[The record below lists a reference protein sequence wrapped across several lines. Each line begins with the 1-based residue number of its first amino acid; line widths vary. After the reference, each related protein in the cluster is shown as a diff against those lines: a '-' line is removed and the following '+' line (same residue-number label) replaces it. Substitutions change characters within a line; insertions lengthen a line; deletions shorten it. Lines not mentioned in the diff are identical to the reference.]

1 MMKRASVTENRLNGL
16 VLVSYASTL
25 AGVIR
30 RLPFTC
36 GLLLAMLV
44 AAILTGALTHDLTRS
59 TSLAHLGFGLPAL
72 ERREFAT
79 LLTSVVVALSPR
91 MLAIIAFYVTLF
103 VAPYEWVAG
112 TRRAAVIFLATQ
124 AGGYLFT
131 SLAAWP
137 LGALQFGWGTYL
149 ASTRDVGASAGAFGC
164 AGALLWYLPS
174 GWRRPATLALA
185 GYLAVLLLFNHHIWD
200 VEHAIAAPLGF
211 VLGARFR
218 ERS

>member
-1 MMKRASVTENRLNGL
+1 M
-16 VLVSYASTL
+16 SYASTL
-25 AGVIR
+25 AGAVR

-59 TSLAHLGFGLPAL
+59 TTLTHLGFGLPAL
-72 ERREFAT
+72 ERREFDT

-112 TRRAAVIFLATQ
+112 TRRAAVIFLVTQ
-124 AGGYLFT
+124 AGGYLLT

-164 AGALLWYLPS
+164 AAALLWHLPT

-185 GYLAVLLLFNHHIWD
+185 GYLAVLLLFNHRIWD
-200 VEHAIAAPLGF
+200 VEHAIAASLGYA
-211 VLGARFR
+211 LGARLE